1 MPQLCA
7 AYMGTIDMES
17 KDIFLGT
24 VNTCVDAVSLTGS
37 LYVVDLALNGH
48 FIQFKIDT
56 GVNLMVI

>member
-1 MPQLCA
+1 
-7 AYMGTIDMES
+7 MEN

-24 VNTCVDAVSLTGS
+24 VNMCVDAVSLTGS

-56 GVNLMVI
+56 GANLT